1 MVSSF
6 YSLFVSFTWESF
18 PAPCRLFSVF
28 FTLQKNV
35 LTLEVGG
42 WVGGWKVG
50 WLGQKRK
57 GGG

>member
-18 PAPCRLFSVF
+18 PAPCRLFFV

-35 LTLEVGG
+35 LTFEVDG
-42 WVGGWKVG
+42 WVGG

-57 GGG
+57 GAGRLG